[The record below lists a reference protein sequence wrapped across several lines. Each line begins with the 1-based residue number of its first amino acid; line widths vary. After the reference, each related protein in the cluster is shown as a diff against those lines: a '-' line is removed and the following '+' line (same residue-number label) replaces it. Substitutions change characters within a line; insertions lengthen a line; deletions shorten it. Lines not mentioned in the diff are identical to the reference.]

1 MLATGRPALS
11 YVLLL
16 LLPLLVGAAPNDV
29 SRLRD
34 GDIVFH
40 TSRSSQS
47 QAIQLATHSRYS
59 HMGIIFSEH
68 GRYLV
73 IEAVEPVKWTPL
85 SRWVQRGERGRF
97 VVKRLRDAN
106 RILTPEAIRRLRD
119 ASAKH
124 IGKSYDLVFEWSDA
138 RIYCSELV
146 YKAYAEALGVRLGRL
161 QRLREFDLSHPV
173 VKRKIRERY
182 GNAIPLDEPVISPQA
197 VFESELLET
206 VLVVN

>member
-1 MLATGRPALS
+1 
-11 YVLLL
+11 
-16 LLPLLVGAAPNDV
+16 
-29 SRLRD
+29 
-34 GDIVFH
+34 
-40 TSRSSQS
+40 
-47 QAIQLATHSRYS
+47 
-59 HMGIIFSEH
+59 
-68 GRYLV
+68 
-73 IEAVEPVKWTPL
+73 
-85 SRWVQRGERGRF
+85 